1 MISEAEKKNLRI
13 GFKQVLRA
21 LSAGQAQKVFLAEDC
36 EDKIKLPVEEKA
48 AQFSVPVFY
57 TKTMKELG
65 GLCGIDVGASCAAV
79 LAE

>member
-21 LSAGQAQKVFLAEDC
+21 LSAGRVRKVFLAEDC

-48 AQFSVPVFY
+48 AGFSVPVFY

-65 GLCGIDVGASCAAV
+65 SLCGIDVGASCAVV
-79 LAE
+79 LED